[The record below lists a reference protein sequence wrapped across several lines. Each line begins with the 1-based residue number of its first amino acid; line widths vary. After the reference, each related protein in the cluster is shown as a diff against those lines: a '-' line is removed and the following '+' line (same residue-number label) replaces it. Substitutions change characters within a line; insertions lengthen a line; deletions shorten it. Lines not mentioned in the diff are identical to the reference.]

1 MSEVE
6 AARNITRYM
15 LRPIQPILDHPGL
28 TDLHINGP
36 GEGKAFVDIGYG
48 MKQTT
53 LPYALRDLEDL
64 AMYAAAITRQDV
76 TEATPLVSTAFPD
89 GERVQII
96 LPPAAPDGFVYFSM
110 RKPKE
115 VTDTPEDL
123 RRKGVFA
130 KAQHSGRHVSANE
143 HEMRRLNVAGETEA
157 LIGLAVESG
166 LNIVFSGE
174 VGSGKTHIMRTY
186 VNCISTDCRIVTV
199 EDMRELIGLKQPNVV
214 NTIYSK
220 GGQSVARVGAE
231 QLVENS
237 MRLGMDWLLNQEL
250 RDSAAYAYLDVL
262 DSGHKAMTTTHAE
275 NARSTR
281 SRIKGLIKKHPQ
293 GQHMRDEE
301 IMASLYRG
309 IDLIV
314 HMKKEM
320 DPETKK
326 WRRFID
332 EVLYDPDEK
341 QKYADVP
348 SPFAW
353 IETEK
358 KEHA

>member
-15 LRPIQPILDHPGL
+15 LQPVQGILDHPGL

-36 GEGKAFVDIGYG
+36 GEGKAFVDVGYG

-53 LPYALRDLEDL
+53 LPYTLRDLEDL

-96 LPPAAPDGFVYFSM
+96 LPPAAPDGCVYFSL
-110 RKPKE
+110 RKPKA
-115 VTDTPEDL
+115 VTDTPADL

-130 KAQHSGRHVSANE
+130 KAQHSGRHISANE
-143 HEMRRLNVAGETEA
+143 KELRRLHAAGQTEE
-157 LIGLAVESG
+157 LITLGVEFG

-174 VGSGKTHIMRTY
+174 VGTGKTHMMRTF
-186 VNCISTDCRIVTV
+186 VNCISRDCRIVTV
-199 EDMRELIGLKQPNVV
+199 EDMRELINMIQPNVV

-220 GGQSVARVGAE
+220 GGQSVSRVSAE
-231 QLVENS
+231 ELVENS

-250 RDSAAYAYLDVL
+250 RDKAAYAYLDVL
-262 DSGHKAMTTTHAE
+262 DSGHKAITTTHAE
-275 NARSTR
+275 NAGSTR
-281 SRIKGLIKKHPQ
+281 SRIKGLIKKHPA
-293 GQHMRDEE
+293 GQHMKDEE

-314 HMKKEM
+314 HCKKEKN
-320 DPETKK
+320 PETGE
-326 WRRFID
+326 WDRFID

-341 QKYADVP
+341 LKYADVP
-348 SPFAW
+348 SPFK
-353 IETEK
+353 EREK
-358 KEHA
+358 EYA